1 MIGWVRRLV
10 HGRNTA
16 GPSDSEAALKHAKE
30 ARQQAEARQPIV
42 SAVSAKL
49 RLAREENHWAER
61 IEAAY
66 AARRRA
72 AQ

>member
-1 MIGWVRRLV
+1 MLGWIRRRVR
-10 HGRNTA
+10 GRRSTE
-16 GPSDSEAALKHAKE
+16 PTDSELALERTRK
-30 ARQQAEARQPIV
+30 AREQAEARGTVVTSVMAPW
-42 SAVSAKL
+42 
-49 RLAREENHWAER
+49 RRAREENHWAER